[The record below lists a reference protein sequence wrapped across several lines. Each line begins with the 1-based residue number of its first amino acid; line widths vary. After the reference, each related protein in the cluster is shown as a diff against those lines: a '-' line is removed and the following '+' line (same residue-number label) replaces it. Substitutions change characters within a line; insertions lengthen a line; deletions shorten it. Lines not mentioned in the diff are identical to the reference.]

1 MSKHSCVV
9 TISNK
14 RGLHARASAKLATLA
29 NQFPCQVS
37 IGHTAEQLRN
47 AKNILEV
54 MMLAASPGTQLYLCA
69 EGEQAEPALAQL
81 VELIEAKFAEDA

>member
-1 MSKHSCVV
+1 MSKHSCIV

-37 IGHTAEQLRN
+37 IGHNAEQLKN

-54 MMLAASPGTQLYLCA
+54 MMLAASPGTKLYLCA

-81 VELIEAKFAEDA
+81 VELIDAKFAEDA